1 MTTIA
6 KAPGRKE
13 ILLRCWTTA
22 YNQEGWYPP
31 LKDAL
36 DGLTSGE
43 AEHKGTPELH
53 SVRELVNHILYYKD
67 RFLHR
72 LERTKFNPNYET
84 NDETFEEVPPDYAGE
99 SWDAQL
105 VRLGNVH
112 NRIAAL
118 IANLNDGE
126 LDKLVPEESIGAQ
139 VLDLAFHDAY
149 HTGQIVLLRK
159 LQGRWKK

>member
-1 MTTIA
+1 MTTITKSPA
-6 KAPGRKE
+6 RKS
-13 ILLRCWTTA
+13 IIRQCWATA
-22 YNQEGWYPP
+22 YDQEGWYPP

-36 DGLTSGE
+36 AGLSAEEALHKTSPQ
-43 AEHKGTPELH
+43 AH

-72 LERTKFNPNYET
+72 LEGKDDKPVYDT
-84 NDETFEEVPPDYAGE
+84 NDETFTEVPADYAGE

-105 VRLGNVH
+105 GRLDAVH
-112 NRIAAL
+112 RKIGEHIATL
-118 IANLNDGE
+118 EESD
-126 LDKLVPEESIGAQ
+126 LDKPAPVEPIGAQ

-159 LQGRWKK
+159 LGGKWRN